1 MNKPSFY
8 NSIEEYNIRRC
19 RMKFVFKVWK
29 LSITVDLFDLNVT
42 DGDIAFSVTISWK

>member
-1 MNKPSFY
+1 VSRPPFW
-8 NSIEEYNIRRC
+8 NSIEEYGIRRR

>member
-1 MNKPSFY
+1 
-8 NSIEEYNIRRC
+8 
-19 RMKFVFKVWK
+19 MKLMFKVWK